1 MPNEDPWARDADV
14 RTADRWRSAAAG
26 WGTALTRALL
36 DSADLRR
43 SSVVLDVAAGSGD
56 PALYIAQHVTE
67 GSVVALDSSRS
78 TLLLAKHQADEMG
91 LGARLRFV
99 HADVHQLPFSGSCFD
114 RVTCRFGI
122 MFFADVDTALKG
134 ILRVLKPGGRA
145 AFLAWGPFE
154 QPFFDSTFGTILRL
168 VPGTTI
174 PEPARAM
181 FRFAT
186 RGSIHAAV
194 GRTGFC
200 NALEH
205 HLILP
210 RIWDGSPEQLWQY
223 QQEISTLFH
232 PLIRAI
238 PVTMRSRVD
247 EAVRTGLARFQGG
260 NKITI
265 PVQAVLATAESWL
278 H

>member
-1 MPNEDPWARDADV
+1 MPGDDPWATAADV
-14 RTADRWRSAAAG
+14 RTADRWRSAAAD

-36 DSADLRR
+36 DAADLGPG
-43 SSVVLDVAAGSGD
+43 SFVLDVAAGSGD
-56 PALYIAQHVTE
+56 PALDIAQRVTE
-67 GSVVALDSSRS
+67 GSVVALDSSPS
-78 TLLLAKHQADEMG
+78 SLLLAKDQAEEMG

-99 HADVHQLPFSGSCFD
+99 HADVHQLPFPGSCFD

-122 MFFADVDTALKG
+122 MFFADVDAALKEM
-134 ILRVLKPGGRA
+134 LRVLKPGGRA

-154 QPFFDSTFGTILRL
+154 QPLFDSTFGTILRH

-186 RGSIHAAV
+186 RGSIHAALS
-194 GRTGFC
+194 RTGFC
-200 NALEH
+200 NAQEH

-223 QQEISTLFH
+223 QQEISALFQ
-232 PLIRAI
+232 PLVWAV
-238 PVTMRSRVD
+238 PSAMRSRVD
-247 EAVRTGLARFQGG
+247 EAVRSGLTRFQGG
-260 NKITI
+260 NKITV
-265 PVQAVLATAESWL
+265 PAQVVLATAES
-278 H
+278 